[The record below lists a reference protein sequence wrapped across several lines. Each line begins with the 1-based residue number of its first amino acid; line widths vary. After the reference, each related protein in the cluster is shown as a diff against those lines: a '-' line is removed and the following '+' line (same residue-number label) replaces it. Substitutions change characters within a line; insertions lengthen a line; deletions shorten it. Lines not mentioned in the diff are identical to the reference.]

1 MRVAVVRHEAD
12 QQNLDAWLETAGR
25 ILGEGMEA
33 EPLTMFRLE
42 GVLTMADALLKNRS
56 LADPTAQQLESW
68 HAWVA
73 AMQASSAMFAALQ
86 ADGSAQCRIGFEGK
100 VRSIPASGPCGDTHA
115 GNWLT
120 AFWLAAACR
129 DKRRMDELC
138 TVTVDQLRAYGAVFD
153 DFVYAWV
160 AAVQAYWRAD
170 ADLMEHLLAAID
182 GTDPEVATVTDREI
196 LLKVLYPPI
205 AAFYRLVQ
213 RDEEKFAEAMQR
225 ALELHREYFTA
236 DEERADG
243 ADSLVSL
250 PLMGIACL
258 AREAGLNVEIES
270 DYLPKHIL
278 LGSWVGEFEA

>member
-1 MRVAVVRHEAD
+1 MVRHEAD
-12 QQNLDAWLETAGR
+12 QRNLTEWLETATE
-25 ILGEGMEA
+25 ILDEDVA
-33 EPLTMFRLE
+33 EESPTVSDLRGL
-42 GVLTMADALLKNRS
+42 LTMADALLKNRS

-68 HAWVA
+68 QAWVV

-86 ADGSAQCRIGFEGK
+86 ADGPVRCRIGYLNEPP
-100 VRSIPASGPCGDTHA
+100 REIPPTGPCGDIHA
-115 GNWLT
+115 GNWLK

-129 DKRRMDELC
+129 EKRRMDQLC
-138 TVTVDQLRAYGAVFD
+138 TVTTDQLRAHGAVFD
-153 DFVYAWV
+153 EYVYAWIS
-160 AAVQAYWRAD
+160 AVQAYWRGD

-182 GTDPEVATVTDREI
+182 GTDPEVATVADRDI
-196 LLKVLYPPI
+196 LLKLLYPPI

-236 DEERADG
+236 DRERADG
-243 ADSLVSL
+243 AESLVSL

-278 LGSWVGEFEA
+278 LGSWVGEFDA